1 MDGIQPDHVA
11 RCQVASHA
19 PRGAAWDMARSMEG
33 AARARERA
41 ATVLGTRRRTA
52 WYTALEQR
60 ARCQN
65 AEDTASLLLTLPR
78 CQNAST
84 WRRRVVLPQCLVRFQ
99 DAPHAPGKPAESP
112 GTQASVQLCTTI
124 LGPWDTEELPRGR
137 VPENP
142 FLGGVK
148 PLPSASRRVHE
159 DRRE

>member
-84 WRRRVVLPQCLVRFQ
+84 WRRRVVLSRPPPVRWLRESR
-99 DAPHAPGKPAESP
+99 DDGRAPARQARGSFRAIVYHNL
-112 GTQASVQLCTTI
+112 GT
-124 LGPWDTEELPRGR
+124 LGH
-137 VPENP
+137 
-142 FLGGVK
+142 GGI
-148 PLPSASRRVHE
+148 AT
-159 DRRE
+159 

>member
-60 ARCQN
+60 A
-65 AEDTASLLLTLPR
+65 R